1 MSELNIIGIDLAK
14 TNFYLFSLS
23 PEGKPAGR
31 IKLSRDKLTG
41 WIVTRPRMVVAM
53 EACGASHHWAREIQK
68 AGHNVVMLP
77 AQHVKAYQRRQK
89 NDYNDAQAIAE
100 ACWHG
105 TIRPVPVKT
114 LSQQDEQTF
123 LKMRRLV
130 SEERTQLINHIRGLM
145 AEYGIVLRKGATGL
159 RRKLPELLEDA
170 ENGLTP
176 RMREL
181 LQRQYQRLVALD
193 DELIWYDNQ
202 QRRNATSDSVC
213 QRLLSVPGFG
223 PLVSLAVKSWMGDG
237 EQFKRGRDASAALGL
252 VPRQFSTGGRQ
263 VLQGITKCG
272 NSYVRSMLIHGARSV
287 LFRSAGKTD
296 QLSLWVNQIREKRG
310 FNRAV
315 VALANK
321 LIRIAWVIIARN
333 EIYQTSVA

>member
-1 MSELNIIGIDLAK
+1 MSGLNIIGIDLAK

-23 PEGKPAGR
+23 AEGKPAGR
-31 IKLSRDKLTG
+31 IKLSRDKLIG
-41 WIVTRPRMVVAM
+41 WIATQPRMVVAM

-145 AEYGIVLRKGATGL
+145 SEYGIVLRKGATEL

-193 DELIWYDNQ
+193 DELMWYE
-202 QRRNATSDSVC
+202 RRNATSDSVC

-237 EQFKRGRDASAALGL
+237 KQFKRGRDASAALGL

-263 VLQGITKCG
+263 VLLGITKCG